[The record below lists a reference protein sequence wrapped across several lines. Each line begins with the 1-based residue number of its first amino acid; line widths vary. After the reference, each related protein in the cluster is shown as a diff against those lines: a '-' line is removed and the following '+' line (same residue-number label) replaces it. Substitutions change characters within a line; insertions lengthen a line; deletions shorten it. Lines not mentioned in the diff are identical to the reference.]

1 MEKNIIN
8 FSIDENRNLFLFE
21 LDGKV
26 ATLASELMSFEGYKD
41 VRKAWHNIKTR
52 EEFEEGFEY
61 ISLSDDN
68 LKIFKKSILEGN
80 DSPSLVANLATT
92 LKQQYWRV
100 PTLDIVLEEG
110 IFGVMHYSN
119 SGHAN
124 RFKKF
129 MRREVNPQLSKE
141 GKFDRVENEIMRT
154 EDIHERTLKMKIKM
168 YEDVLKV
175 DSADLVAI
183 NQLNTCKLE
192 LNQYLNDKRIEEVN
206 NKVDEISHKISK
218 TTVLREGDM
227 SAESIARKFNVFS
240 LTHKPHIR
248 FAENLARD
256 LGFYKTPKGA
266 AGYQDDCISI
276 NLTEKG
282 GQTVSEIKYSQEAFR
297 MMKEYVD
304 ENGLNVSE
312 PKFLTR
318 GKNKGKFDHAYI
330 LFMDDRKIKINE
342 ATYNLYS

>member
-8 FSIDENRNLFLFE
+8 FSIDENKNLFLFE
-21 LDGKV
+21 LDGRV
-26 ATLASELMSFEGYKD
+26 PTLASELMSFEGYKD

-129 MRREVNPQLSKE
+129 MRREAKGQAREVIEKIDDLRKESPNLRREIEDLKTSTNDAKVEFHNGSWIKIVASNDGARSK
-141 GKFDRVENEIMRT
+141 
-154 EDIHERTLKMKIKM
+154 
-168 YEDVLKV
+168 
-175 DSADLVAI
+175 
-183 NQLNTCKLE
+183 
-192 LNQYLNDKRIEEVN
+192 
-206 NKVDEISHKISK
+206 
-218 TTVLREGDM
+218 
-227 SAESIARKFNVFS
+227 
-240 LTHKPHIR
+240 
-248 FAENLARD
+248 
-256 LGFYKTPKGA
+256 YKTF
-266 AGYQDDCISI
+266 
-276 NLTEKG
+276 E
-282 GQTVSEIKYSQEAFR
+282 V
-297 MMKEYVD
+297 
-304 ENGLNVSE
+304 
-312 PKFLTR
+312 
-318 GKNKGKFDHAYI
+318 
-330 LFMDDRKIKINE
+330 
-342 ATYNLYS
+342 